1 MAKVA
6 HIIGNGDN
14 ASLYTPSKGLKITCN
29 LPPFEV
35 PDAYTTCMV
44 DFKMMKAIHDGSV
57 VVPGEW
63 ILGARPKKWME
74 MHPSFHMKYAGQV
87 KGFYTELPKYAGN
100 YTNFNCGHLATHYTA
115 NKLKCDEIHLYGFDS
130 MFDFN
135 LRSTSDLFLFS
146 DRELNNNMRL
156 MNNWRPIWGQLFLE
170 FPETKF
176 VLHHKHA
183 NIKFPISKNVEIVT
197 PSS

>member
-35 PDAYTTCMV
+35 SDAYTTCMV

-74 MHPSFHMKYAGQV
+74 MHPSFHMKYARQV

-170 FPETKF
+170 FPETRF

>member
-29 LPPFEV
+29 LPPFDV

-44 DFKMMKAIHDGSV
+44 DFKMMKAIDDGSV

-74 MHPSFHMKYAGQV
+74 MHPSFHMKYARQV

-156 MNNWRPIWGQLFLE
+156 MNNWRPIWSQLFLE

-176 VLHHKHA
+176 ILHHKHA

>member
-14 ASLYTPSKGLKITCN
+14 ASLYTPSKGVKITCN

-44 DFKMMKAIHDGSV
+44 DFKMMKAIDDGSV
-57 VVPGEW
+57 IVPGEW

-74 MHPSFHMKYAGQV
+74 MHPSFHMKYARQV